1 MKILRSSIASL
12 AVMAGFVAGLMSRPA
27 ADNARAQGIFCIDIY
42 KPVCALTVFG
52 TRQTFSNACWAGNAH
67 ARILH
72 PGACVGAPICVKIF
86 KPVCA
91 VDPTTHRARTYANLC
106 ESEGANATWLHN
118 GPCTPTKKKS
128 Q

>member
-12 AVMAGFVAGLMSRPA
+12 AVMTGLVAGMTSMPA

-42 KPVCALTVFG
+42 KPVCALTTFG
-52 TRQTFSNACWAGNAH
+52 YRQTFSNACWAGNAH
-67 ARILH
+67 ARVLH
-72 PGACVGAPICVKIF
+72 PGVCEGPICNKMI

-91 VDPTTHRARTYANLC
+91 VDPKTHRARSYGNLC
-106 ESEGANATWLHN
+106 ESEVANATWLHN
-118 GPCTPTKKKS
+118 GPCLPVKKKS